1 MDMTSAV
8 GPLLDLFVALLS
20 IGLPGLPP
28 GERAPQL
35 WHMVPPDAVMALEW
49 SARGATQPQA
59 VGIEGILADPEIQQA
74 LQALRPQADPK
85 AFPNTLYE
93 VSTVRVA
100 EVLLTRPGI
109 FYLALSPS
117 DANRP
122 LWQRLRAVLAVHAG
136 ENPDALHQQM
146 QELLPEWLIRDYR
159 KKPSLN
165 ALLTGVVQFRREGP
179 YLVWGFNQGAA
190 DEALRRFSQNAQPMD
205 SPNFSAQWQALNV
218 ERPSSVLWLN
228 ASSGLTALIELVPPA
243 WKSRLPQ
250 PPKPLGGVVLVSG
263 LEHGRVITRGSI
275 PRSARPVSTITR
287 DDLRNVP
294 ADAQFVFC
302 GTFLLDQ
309 LEELLKS
316 GVLGVTDEGRTAW
329 RLLREALQAETQF
342 DFGPEVLA
350 AFGNRW
356 FLYSAPS
363 TGGALGVGPIF
374 GWELAQPLMLEEYL
388 PRVMERWRRF
398 ITDNDPEWAVEQ
410 EHFLGRTIY
419 YLRLP
424 GVAHLGILPC
434 WCVTERHL
442 LMAPQPHLLRS
453 HLRFL
458 QHQQPRFA
466 DRFSAE
472 WPFPEGCLMWGM
484 VDSPALSR
492 ACWSFLPYVLTHLDV
507 ARAQQLPSLGAVL
520 PHLGPTTFSL
530 QAREEAWWVE
540 CRNPLSL
547 AAPLLAGLALAD
559 ALRHP
564 SESCA
569 AHPAAPEVELGKA
582 EAPASA
588 DSASQPA
595 TEDKEKGVAG
605 RIARRLAPAVIRAVT
620 PDDVQSLIPA
630 EVFRWLEEGPT
641 PAQRQRRQERRQ
653 QRELNKD
660 QANQP

>member
-1 MDMTSAV
+1 MDMTPAL

-35 WHMVPPDAVMALEW
+35 WHMVPPDAVIALEW
-49 SARGATQPQA
+49 SARGVTQPEA

-74 LQALRPQADPK
+74 LQALRSQADLK
-85 AFPNTLYE
+85 SFPNTLYD
-93 VSTVRVA
+93 VSAVRVA
-100 EVLLTRPGI
+100 EVLLTRPGM
-109 FYLALSPS
+109 FYLALSSS
-117 DANRP
+117 DTGRP
-122 LWQRLRAVLAVHAG
+122 LWQRLRAVLAVHG
-136 ENPDALHQQM
+136 GDHPDTLHQQM
-146 QELLPEWLIRDYR
+146 QELLPEWLVRDYR
-159 KKPSLN
+159 KQPSLT
-165 ALLTGVVQFRREGP
+165 ALLTGIVHFRREGS

-190 DEALRRFSQNAQPMD
+190 DEALRRLSQNAQPMD
-205 SPNFSAQWQALNV
+205 SPNFSQQVQALNV

-228 ASSGLTALIELVPPA
+228 ASSGLTALIELVPAA

-250 PPKPLGGVVLVSG
+250 PPKPVGGVVLVSG

-275 PRSARPVSTITR
+275 PRSARPVSTITQ

-309 LEELLKS
+309 LEHLLKS
-316 GVLGVTDEGRTAW
+316 GLLGVTDEGQIAW

-374 GWELAQPLMLEEYL
+374 GWELAQPLMLDEYL
-388 PRVMERWRRF
+388 PRVMERWQRSVSAH
-398 ITDNDPEWAVEQ
+398 DPEWALEQ
-410 EHFLGRTIY
+410 EDFWGRKIY
-419 YLRLP
+419 YLRIP

-442 LMAPQPHLLRS
+442 LVAPQPHLLRS

-458 QHQQPRFA
+458 QHQLPRFT
-466 DRFSAE
+466 DRLSAE
-472 WPFPEGCLMWGM
+472 LPFPEGCLMWGM
-484 VDSPALSR
+484 VDSPALAR
-492 ACWSFLPYVLTHLDV
+492 AFWSFLPYVLTHLDV

-530 QAREEAWWVE
+530 QARDQAWWVE

-547 AAPLLAGLALAD
+547 AAPLLASLALAE
-559 ALRHP
+559 AVRHP
-564 SESCA
+564 TEPDA
-569 AHPAAPEVELGKA
+569 ANQPPPEVELGKA
-582 EAPASA
+582 ETLTPA

-595 TEDKEKGVAG
+595 AEDKEDNAAG
-605 RIARRLAPAVIRAVT
+605 RILRRLAPAVIRAVT
-620 PDDVQSLIPA
+620 PDDVQSLIPG

-641 PAQRQRRQERRQ
+641 PAQRQRRLERRQ
-653 QRELNKD
+653 QRHSDKT
-660 QANQP
+660 QSP